1 MEDLKDI
8 LQWALATSG
17 GLAALFS
24 FFLKTKINK
33 QQYQLNKLK
42 AKFDYLVIER
52 NKVIE
57 GLNSCIA
64 DIHLWMNHTCSQCD
78 DADQIKI
85 DGFRKSVLQLE
96 IQLTHGRYL
105 LSSQVY
111 ATTHDLLAECIRCID
126 LYNQQ
131 VDVISSDLNAKSPNQ
146 VFSEA
151 FFKPET
157 RQMITDVFECF
168 SKEIADE

>member
-42 AKFDYLVIER
+42 TKFDYLVIER

-64 DIHLWMNHTCSQCD
+64 DIQLWMDHTRSQCD

-111 ATTHDLLAECIRCID
+111 AATHDLLAECIRCID

>member
-1 MEDLKDI
+1 MSEFLNI
-8 LQWALATSG
+8 LQWVLATCG
-17 GLAALFS
+17 GLATLFT
-24 FFLKTKINK
+24 FLLNKKINE
-33 QQYQLNKLK
+33 QQHRLNKLK
-42 AKFDYLVIER
+42 TKFDYLIIER

-64 DIHLWMNHTCSQCD
+64 DIQLWMDHTRSQCD

-111 ATTHDLLAECIRCID
+111 TTTHDLLAECIRCID

-151 FFKPET
+151 FFKPEI